1 MEKPFEQQ
9 LEKLKTRV
17 IKMCSLVDEQVEM
30 AIRAI
35 TTHDEELAR
44 TIIDRDAQVDKYD
57 VKIDKLCQRII
68 ALNQPVAMDLRMIL
82 SSMTINKNIERIGDI
97 AVNMAELVSILKKT
111 PNYFDSLKFAEMF
124 ALSTEMLKNSIDS
137 FIASNATLAH
147 KVIQN
152 DPQLDELNIE
162 NHHLIVNKMKETP
175 ENVESGVALI
185 VLSRHLERIGDH
197 AQNIAEDVYFM
208 VEAQMIKHRYEKF
221 FFDQEP
227 EDI

>member
-17 IKMCSLVDEQVEM
+17 VKMCSLVDEQVALAM
-30 AIRAI
+30 KAIMNS
-35 TTHDEELAR
+35 DSGLAQS
-44 TIIDRDAQVDKYD
+44 IIDRDSEVDKYD
-57 VKIDKLCQRII
+57 VKIDRLCQRLI

-97 AVNMAELVSILKKT
+97 AVNIAELSPILKEK
-111 PNYFDSLKFAEMF
+111 PAFFEKLKIPEMF
-124 ALSTEMLKNSIDS
+124 ELATEMLKNSIDS
-137 FIASNATLAH
+137 FIESNAILAQ
-147 KVIQN
+147 KVIHL
-152 DPQLDELNIE
+152 DPRLDQLNIE
-162 NHHLIVNKMKETP
+162 NHHLILGFMKESS
-175 ENVESGVALI
+175 ENVEPGVALI

-208 VEAQMIKHRYEKF
+208 VEAQMIKHRYEKY
-221 FFDQEP
+221 FFDQAP

>member
-82 SSMTINKNIERIGDI
+82 SSMMINKNIERIGDI
-97 AVNMAELVSILKKT
+97 AVNMAELVSILKET

-162 NHHLIVNKMKETP
+162 NHHLIVGKMKETP
-175 ENVESGVALI
+175 GNVESGVALI